1 MSEIRTTIFR
11 NTGLWECAMSKLL
24 DAALDYAKQGFY
36 IIPLPAGKKKPPPSG
51 WKQSA
56 TKDSEKIK
64 EIWGKTPDA
73 NIGIVCGYKSG
84 LYVIDVDVKDNA
96 GGFDSLAEIEKQI
109 GSINAPEVI
118 TPSGGRHYYFR
129 MPKEQLKNK
138 VNVLPGIDARSNG
151 GYVVAPP
158 SVIDE
163 GEYRWK

>member
-1 MSEIRTTIFR
+1 
-11 NTGLWECAMSKLL
+11 MSKLL

-36 IIPLPAGKKKPPPSG
+36 VIPLPAGQKKPPPSG

-64 EIWGKTPDA
+64 EIWNKTPDA
-73 NIGIVCGYKSG
+73 NIGIVCGYESG

-109 GSINAPEVI
+109 GPINAPEVI
-118 TPSGGRHYYFR
+118 TPSGGKHYYFR
-129 MPKEQLKNK
+129 MPKEPLGNK

-158 SVIDE
+158 SVIEE